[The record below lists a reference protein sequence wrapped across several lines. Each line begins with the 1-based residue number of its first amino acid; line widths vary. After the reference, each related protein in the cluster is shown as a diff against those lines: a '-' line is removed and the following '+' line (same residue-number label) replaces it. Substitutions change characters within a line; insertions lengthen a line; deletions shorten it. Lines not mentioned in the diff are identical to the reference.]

1 MDQIF
6 LTKKVYVENFLDQ
19 KCFSTNIFLSPKT
32 FFDQQLFQFKFW
44 FGLGKLGFGS
54 ISIFLRPTYFES
66 NFLGTKTFWDQNFC
80 WDQQFLGP
88 KFWGL
93 ILFGD

>member
-1 MDQIF
+1 M
-6 LTKKVYVENFLDQ
+6 
-19 KCFSTNIFLSPKT
+19 
-32 FFDQQLFQFKFW
+32 FFDQQFFQLKFL
-44 FGLGKLGFGS
+44 FGLGQLGFGLCLF
-54 ISIFLRPTYFES
+54 FLRPAYFGP